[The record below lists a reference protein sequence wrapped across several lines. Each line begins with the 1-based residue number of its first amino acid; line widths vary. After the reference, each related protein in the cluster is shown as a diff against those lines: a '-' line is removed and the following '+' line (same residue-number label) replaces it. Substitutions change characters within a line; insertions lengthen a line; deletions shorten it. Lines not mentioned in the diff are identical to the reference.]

1 MGDRRDP
8 RPETV
13 VTIERLQETLDASGS
28 ARATVFLKKEHVAAA
43 PGATKVELKLDA
55 TGRMTRVA
63 PAVKPEIMADLARH
77 FISPAEHG
85 KVASRSGERDGA
97 PQMVHFPF
105 LGAVHGVIDQK
116 GLDRLAGH
124 DAVHSLHHAPDPD
137 IIRPVAISDV
147 DAPPPGETWGLRFI
161 KAAELWKLGYTGQ
174 GIVVAHLDSGVDS
187 QHAALCGSIEKV
199 AKFDRD
205 GKPVEPPS
213 PYQGL
218 DDHGTHTAGTV
229 AGRLLDGA
237 PIIGVAPGV
246 ELVDATIAGKD
257 GSATRVIAG
266 MNWALGKGARV
277 MSLSV
282 GFLTR
287 DESYLAIIERLREQ
301 QLLPV
306 VAIGNDGPGKTRC
319 PGNLESVLSVGSIDE
334 QGNVAPDSS
343 SANPDD
349 IAVGPVLSA
358 PGVRVLSAKRFGGYF
373 ESSGTSMAT
382 PHVAGL
388 AALLFSAKP
397 LATIDEIE
405 RAIVQSCH
413 NPKGQPKQ
421 RIGAGIPDA
430 VSALQVLFQ
439 Q

>member
-1 MGDRRDP
+1 M
-8 RPETV
+8 
-13 VTIERLQETLDASGS
+13 TIERLQETLDATGS
-28 ARATVFLKKEHVAAA
+28 ARATVFLNKEHVAAS
-43 PGATKVELKLDA
+43 PEATKVELKLDA

-63 PAVKPEIMADLARH
+63 PAVKADIMADLAQH
-77 FISPAEHG
+77 FVSPEEHG
-85 KVASRSGERDGA
+85 RLAQTPGETGQA
-97 PQMVHFPF
+97 PPMVHFPF
-105 LGAVHGVIDQK
+105 LEAVHGVIDQK

-124 DAVHSLHHAPDPD
+124 DATHSLHHAPDPD
-137 IIRPVAISDV
+137 IIRPVAMADV
-147 DAPPPGETWGLRFI
+147 DAPPPGGTWGLKFI
-161 KAAELWKLGYTGQ
+161 KAAELWKKGYTGQ
-174 GIVVAHLDSGVDS
+174 NIVVAHLDSGVDS
-187 QHAALCGSIEKV
+187 EHAALRGSIEEV
-199 AKFDRD
+199 ATFDPE
-205 GKPVEPPS
+205 GKPVEPSS

-229 AGRLLDGA
+229 AGRRLDGA
-237 PIIGVAPGV
+237 PVVGVAPGV
-246 ELVDATIAGKD
+246 ELIDATIAGEG
-257 GSATRVIAG
+257 GSATRVMAG

-277 MSLSV
+277 MSLSI

-287 DESYLAIIERLREQ
+287 DESYLAIIKKLREQ

-388 AALLFSAKP
+388 AALLLSAKP
-397 LATIDEIE
+397 LATIDEVE
-405 RAIVQSCH
+405 RAIVRSCH
-413 NPKGQPKQ
+413 NPNSVRKE

-430 VSALQVLFQ
+430 VAALAALLQ